1 MIKNDIRSLSI
12 KIDNGTI
19 GGDSKQSIQFA
30 WEDIM
35 NDVNWLNI
43 ALNFLGG
50 FGLFLFGMEYM
61 GEGLQKAA
69 GSKMK
74 NLLGALT
81 SNPFLGVL
89 VGALVTALIQSSS
102 ATTVMVVG
110 FVNAGLMSLTQAVGV
125 IMGANI
131 GTTVTAWIVSLGEW
145 TTFLKPSVL
154 APIFIVVGV
163 VMISFGKKQ
172 QIKHIGQILFGFGGI
187 FLGLDMMSGA
197 AKPLAEL
204 DSIKNLFVTLG
215 KNPILAIATGAIV
228 TAIIQSSSA
237 SVGILQALALVGLVR
252 WDSAIYIILG
262 QNIGT
267 CITAILSS
275 ISASKNA
282 KRAACIHFL
291 FNFIGS
297 VVFAIVAILV
307 FKFAIPEFGQTV
319 IDVTQISMVHTIFN
333 VINTIMLFPFGG
345 LLVKLA
351 TFLIKGEEVEQDEA
365 LQHLDERLL
374 ETPSFAVENA
384 VKEVVRMGKIAKQN
398 TVLALEALFEKDE
411 EKIAQVYETEKVIN
425 KLQHGINHY
434 LIKLTNSTLSHDEHI
449 TVTRLFHTVSDIER
463 VGDHADN
470 LAELAERLITEERD
484 FSDKAREELKEI
496 TTEALQAFS
505 FAIEAYET
513 GNEAIGKKALPL
525 EENVDKMEVKLR
537 SKHMKRLADNT
548 CDSIAGIIYLDVISN
563 VERISDHACNIAITT
578 LKDNEFF
585 SAEEIVSSVVG

>member
-1 MIKNDIRSLSI
+1 
-12 KIDNGTI
+12 
-19 GGDSKQSIQFA
+19 
-30 WEDIM
+30 M
-35 NDVNWLNI
+35 NDVNWLNV

-110 FVNAGLMSLTQAVGV
+110 FVNAGLMSLSQAVGV

-154 APIFIVVGV
+154 APIFIIAGV
-163 VMISFGKKQ
+163 IMISFAKKQ
-172 QIKHIGQILFGFGGI
+172 HIKHIGQILFGFGGI

-215 KNPILAIATGAIV
+215 RNPILAIATGAIV

-297 VVFAIVAILV
+297 VVFAIIAIMV

-351 TFLIKGEEVEQDEA
+351 TFLIKGEEVQQDEA

-398 TVLALEALFEKDE
+398 AELALEALFEKNE

-434 LIKLTNSTLSHDEHI
+434 LIKLTNSTLSHDEHN

-513 GNEAIGKKALPL
+513 GNEAVGKKALPL

-537 SKHMKRLADNT
+537 SKHMKRLANNT
-548 CDSIAGIIYLDVISN
+548 CDPIAGIIYLDVISN